1 MDTTKKRHTCQLCYR
16 EIKKIGM
23 CITCN
28 GVIRRKKEL
37 DKLFE
42 ERRILAHY
50 WKQQEMNQWSEAFT
64 HD

>member
-1 MDTTKKRHTCQLCYR
+1 MNTTKHTCQLCYR
-16 EIKKIGM
+16 EIKKVGM

-50 WKQQEMNQWSEAFT
+50 WKQQEMNQ
-64 HD
+64 